1 MSSTSETGHAV
12 NIANFKLIIERCT
25 EFGAIYNPPNPDIT
39 ITNMT
44 TKWNEVSSSHSN
56 YLVKLEETKLPIN
69 NREILFERLDKTVRR
84 TVNLYDS
91 TKASLQS
98 KKDAKG
104 LLRKITGSNVKIKR
118 LENNLPDPN
127 HVSNSQQSFVKKVDN
142 FEQLVELYKTDTN
155 YTPNET
161 ALTIASLGTL
171 LNNLKSAN
179 NEIGILIAHEIT
191 FRTNR
196 NHSLYDID
204 LGVIDITLACKKYVR
219 GLYGA
224 KSPEARSVTGI
235 YLKRV
240 MKIKPV

>member
-1 MSSTSETGHAV
+1 
-12 NIANFKLIIERCT
+12 
-25 EFGAIYNPPNPDIT
+25 
-39 ITNMT
+39 
-44 TKWNEVSSSHSN
+44 
-56 YLVKLEETKLPIN
+56 
-69 NREILFERLDKTVRR
+69 
-84 TVNLYDS
+84 
-91 TKASLQS
+91 
-98 KKDAKG
+98 
-104 LLRKITGSNVKIKR
+104 
-118 LENNLPDPN
+118 
-127 HVSNSQQSFVKKVDN
+127 
-142 FEQLVELYKTDTN
+142 
-155 YTPNET
+155 
-161 ALTIASLGTL
+161 LGTL